1 MIIIIEAIS
10 VTTIIVSNCYPVSR
24 RVLGLMTVIKYAQLH
39 PDDDDASAT
48 YSPCSLRLILF
59 FFSFFWVQLLLR
71 APSLLLDH
79 ILDALSITVDHGA
92 N

>member
-59 FFSFFWVQLLLR
+59 FFSFFLGSTAVT
-71 APSLLLDH
+71 STV
-79 ILDALSITVDHGA
+79 ITS
-92 N
+92 

>member
-59 FFSFFWVQLLLR
+59 FFFFFWVQLPLR